1 MDKQLIFF
9 NVWMKMWISLLNW
22 SQSCKL
28 TGVKD
33 KQDPKFKLTREI
45 QIPSTSCVTLQS
57 KHIVFSKA
65 VPSALLMKLEWVM
78 NGKKITIYCYEWHY
92 APFSMNYGHQRVTI
106 KELWMTKGHNLAL
119 WTTLWMTKRVTTLWT
134 TALFISLTAYFLLF
148 DMYHLKDMFPH
159 AFKRMK
165 SASIWLWHHEYLCIE
180 RSRMT
185 G

>member
-9 NVWMKMWISLLNW
+9 NVWMKMWISLLNL

-45 QIPSTSCVTLQS
+45 QIPSTSCATLQS

-78 NGKKITIYCYEWHY
+78 NDKKITIYCYEWHY
-92 APFSMNYGHQRVTI
+92 DLSQWIMDAKESQSRNYEWQKV
-106 KELWMTKGHNLAL
+106 
-119 WTTLWMTKRVTTLWT
+119 
-134 TALFISLTAYFLLF
+134 
-148 DMYHLKDMFPH
+148 
-159 AFKRMK
+159 
-165 SASIWLWHHEYLCIE
+165 SI
-180 RSRMT
+180 
-185 G
+185 